1 MKHIKEINELKISDI
16 ITHDSIVEEA
26 RINNKIQFPYDV
38 FVNGGD
44 FYGLGRNEHGNP
56 HFHFADNI
64 KGGDWQF
71 SILIPTVEEW
81 IQNKEL
87 YIYESSNG
95 EFNWKGLNKEKKMLI
110 EWMDKLNVFDD
121 TKTNLEFIRLQW
133 NVLNIDNK
141 NVKQIKKIK

>member
-1 MKHIKEINELKISDI
+1 MKHIKKINELKISGI

-26 RINNKIQFPYDV
+26 RINNKIEFPYDV

-44 FYGLGRNEHGNP
+44 SYGSGRNEHGDP

-95 EFNWKGLNKEKKMLI
+95 EFNWKGLKKEKRMLL